1 MDDALIDLY
10 DDGLITREEAYA
22 RADQKQMM
30 REHLKL

>member
-10 DDGLITREEAYA
+10 DRGLISGEEAYA

-30 REHLKL
+30 RQHVGK